1 MCFQSKNIYNEANYL
16 IRQKFIE
23 SGEIIK
29 RFDMQTIMK
38 DESCYKA
45 LGSNT
50 GQVTIQKLDQNWK
63 SFLVAVKDWS
73 KNPNKYLGKPRIP
86 KYLKKTVDLWLD

>member
-50 GQVTIQKLDQNWK
+50 GQVTIQKLGRKIQINI
-63 SFLVAVKDWS
+63 SA
-73 KNPNKYLGKPRIP
+73 NREYLNI
-86 KYLKKTVDLWLD
+86 LKKTVDLWLD